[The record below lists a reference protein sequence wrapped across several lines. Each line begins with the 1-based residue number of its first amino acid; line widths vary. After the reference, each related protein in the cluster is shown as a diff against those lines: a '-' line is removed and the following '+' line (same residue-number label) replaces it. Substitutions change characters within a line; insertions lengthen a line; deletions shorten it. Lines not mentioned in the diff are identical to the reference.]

1 MRSRL
6 TRYLLTMILPSGLL
20 CLIFVTSLY
29 QEERALFRQNLE
41 AAEALRRGDREAA
54 ERYLDKALGLDGD
67 HLLALRTLANFFC
80 SDMQRCLEDGSA
92 ACATMPRCGS
102 CPCCSS
108 CSSRRC
114 SPSNP

>member
-41 AAEALRRGDREAA
+41 AAEALRAKLPAALPRLEQGHPIAPCFAPEPQVGAAQLVRSVIHDDRSPV
-54 ERYLDKALGLDGD
+54 RSALGD
-67 HLLALRTLANFFC
+67 
-80 SDMQRCLEDGSA
+80 E
-92 ACATMPRCGS
+92 
-102 CPCCSS
+102 
-108 CSSRRC
+108 
-114 SPSNP
+114 